1 MKIACLNII
10 SDDEIVAA
18 GAGERVLGRQGR
30 GRADRHRGRGPG
42 AHRGQLPEGHRCKLS
57 DSCRVLRPLVI
68 SKISIISKTLSYQCY
83 QREDF
88 TITEKAPSL

>member
-30 GRADRHRGRGPG
+30 GRADRNRGRGPG

-68 SKISIISKTLSYQCY
+68 SKISIISKTPSQCPQLRY
-83 QREDF
+83 F
-88 TITEKAPSL
+88 SNVTT